1 MKPNMTA
8 KLIFVLIAVASIFVI
23 WAVLRSFN
31 AVPTPT
37 PRGSQALPE
46 QAAYESQTNSR

>member
-1 MKPNMTA
+1 MTA

-23 WAVLRSFN
+23 WAILRSFN
-31 AVPTPT
+31 AVPTTT

-46 QAAYESQTNSR
+46 QAAYEAQTNTQ